1 MVNQDYL
8 IGLLIILVVVLSV
21 LLIRRIINEKRQMTS
36 LKNMSTAEFSEFL
49 LSNSLAGVIGE
60 VAHKVSDLLKNSFGC
75 EKIVF
80 LRKRKDFLEM
90 NYQHGLDNYNRSLFK
105 FKSTT
110 KLANIIEADFLP
122 RPIND
127 LEKIL
132 PENFITLL
140 KKHDLKLF
148 FPIFWRSNLY
158 GVYFV
163 TSNIETNSQP
173 FRFMVASL
181 AQSLSA
187 AYHVKWHES
196 KSERLQK
203 KLDTVVNKPLKPMIN
218 NQSSMLKLILHRNP
232 ETIVP
237 KLIDSI
243 SEDLGMKRV
252 AFLYNKKNESENRA
266 RLIQSGKGS
275 RIKLPNDHV
284 LVGILDFLDD
294 LGPQAVKDLK
304 VNMKELKPWM
314 DKVKSSGF
322 DYIMPF
328 SPSREY
334 PGVLAWSYLSPSS
347 KPQDNIKTV
356 LQHAVNLLDNAQSFE
371 RIEELSYTDNLTGLA
386 NQRYFDRRIN
396 EEIQRAER
404 YKRKMALIIFDL
416 DELKCINDNHG
427 HLAGDEVLKQMG
439 SILRHTI
446 RAIDIIARYGGDE
459 FCIIMPEADENT
471 CSKFMQR
478 LKSEVASASFIIHG
492 IQDPIKCT
500 ISLGGAIFPNHA
512 NSSKELI
519 HAADMAL
526 LLAKE
531 SGRNK
536 FFLYNPSNH

>member
-304 VNMKELKPWM
+304 VDMKELKPWM